1 MIKEEVLSDDNR
13 KAVQGD
19 IIREEESGSSDEIVI
34 LKMRKVTAVS
44 VRKLIQIQNRRR
56 EERKKL

>member
-19 IIREEESGSSDEIVI
+19 TIRKEESGSSDEIVI
-34 LKMRKVTAVS
+34 LKTCKVTAVS
-44 VRKLIQIQNRRR
+44 VRKSI
-56 EERKKL
+56 